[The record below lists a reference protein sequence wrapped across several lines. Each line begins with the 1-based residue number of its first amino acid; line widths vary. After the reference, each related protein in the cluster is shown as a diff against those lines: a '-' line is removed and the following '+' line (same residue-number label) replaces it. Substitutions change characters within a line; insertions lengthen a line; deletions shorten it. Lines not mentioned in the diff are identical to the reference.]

1 MAHIAAK
8 HTGSETSALDAT
20 LKECRRALTTV
31 AVFSFVI
38 NVLMLA
44 TPLYMLQVMD
54 RVLRS
59 GSVQTLEL
67 LTLIACGAVL
77 VMSILDTLRSS
88 IAMRTGGWINQQLG
102 PVFLQSSLRGRL
114 RGDSAGSETLR
125 DVAHVQ
131 SFVADQGM
139 AAFFDSP
146 WVPIFIFVIWLLH
159 PYLGAIALVSALILF
174 GLSIANE
181 YLTRAQTKTA
191 DQAQIDAMRLADI
204 TVRNAEVVSAMGMV
218 PAMIARWRA
227 QNTIVVRALQKA
239 GETAGHVLSVT
250 KFVRLAVQIAIL
262 GAGAWLV
269 VDNQITTGAMI
280 AAAILLG
287 RALAP
292 VEMAIGGWKGFVSTR
307 IAYRRL
313 QEHIET
319 YPPEPER
326 MRLPIPMGHLEV
338 NGLGLAVG
346 DNNRFIL
353 EDISFAVAP
362 GEALAVIGPS
372 GAGKSTLCRLLVSLI
387 DPTTGDVR
395 LDGTK
400 LDHWQSEQLGT
411 LVGFLPQDVEL
422 FPGTLRENISR
433 MGPAPDEAV
442 FEAAFGAHAH
452 SMIQRLPDGY
462 ETKIGDDGV
471 RLSGGQRQRVGLAR
485 AIFGAPRLIVLDEPN
500 ANLDQA
506 GEMALAEALKEL
518 KRRGCTLIIVG
529 HRPSTVAQAD
539 KILVLKDG
547 KQLMFGRR
555 DEVWEAW
562 SRLSAPDST
571 HDSEAI
577 RRAGNGHSA
586 RIKAVDR
593 SIEVSR
599 P

>member
-1 MAHIAAK
+1 MSNTASNHAS
-8 HTGSETSALDAT
+8 SEASMLDAT
-20 LKECRRALTTV
+20 LKECRRALMTV

-59 GSVQTLEL
+59 GSVETLLL

-77 VMSILDTLRSS
+77 VMSVLDTLRSS
-88 IAMRTGGWINQQLG
+88 IAMRTGGWINEQLG

-114 RGDSAGSETLR
+114 RGDSSGSETLR
-125 DVAHVQ
+125 DVAHLQ
-131 SFVADQGM
+131 NFVADQGM

-159 PYLGAIALVSALILF
+159 PYLGAIALVSALMLL

-181 YLTRAQTKTA
+181 YLTREQSKKA
-191 DQAQIDAMRLADI
+191 DQAQIDAMRLADV
-204 TVRNAEVVSAMGMV
+204 TVRNAEVVTAMGMV
-218 PAMIARWRA
+218 PAMIARWRT
-227 QNTIVVRALQKA
+227 QNSIVVGALKKA

-269 VDNQITTGAMI
+269 IDNQITTGAMI

-292 VEMAIGGWKGFVSTR
+292 VEMAIGGWKGFVSAR
-307 IAYRRL
+307 ISFRRL
-313 QEHIET
+313 KEHIET

-326 MRLPIPMGHLEV
+326 MRLPTPVGHLEV
-338 NGLGLAVG
+338 NGLALAVG
-346 DNNRFIL
+346 QNNRFIL
-353 EDISFAVAP
+353 EDISFDVAP

-372 GAGKSTLCRLLVSLI
+372 GAGKSTLCRLLVALI
-387 DPTTGDVR
+387 DPTTGEVR
-395 LDGTK
+395 LDGTR
-400 LDHWQSEQLGT
+400 LEHWQPEQLGT

-433 MGPAPDEAV
+433 MAPASDKAV
-442 FEAAFGAHAH
+442 FEAAHGAHAH

-462 ETKIGDDGV
+462 ETQIGDGGV

-485 AIFGAPRLIVLDEPN
+485 AIFGQPRLLVLDEPN

-506 GEMALAEALKEL
+506 GEAALAEALKDL
-518 KRRGCTLIIVG
+518 KQRGCTLVIVG

-547 KQLMFGRR
+547 RQVMFGSR

-562 SRLSAPDST
+562 GELTGTNGSHDAVPMRRGEGRNGRISSA
-571 HDSEAI
+571 
-577 RRAGNGHSA
+577 
-586 RIKAVDR
+586 DR
-593 SIEVSR
+593 PMEVGR